1 MAEKLQTSVTDDRL
15 FQSRNEGLKTQ
26 GSPMRP
32 LGKLWGM
39 DVFTWLNPNP
49 GALMNTMQSFPFKIV
64 WMAGSEEVNGVL
76 NEDVNLLNNIDSIVT
91 YDASVFSFKDEWL
104 DGLINCAGTDT
115 VVDAFYFVDHLKA
128 SKKILLFTASGEE
141 VLEKYEKFEDFIKLM
156 RS

>member
-1 MAEKLQTSVTDDRL
+1 MADKLHTTTDERL
-15 FQSRNEGLKTQ
+15 LQARTEGLKTQ

-49 GALMNTMQSFPFKIV
+49 GLLVNTLQSFPFKIV
-64 WMAGSEEVNGVL
+64 WMAGSEGVKEVL
-76 NEDVNLLNNIDSIVT
+76 NQDMNLLNNIDSIVT
-91 YDASVFSFKDEWL
+91 YDASVFSFRDEWL

-115 VVDAFYFVDHLKA
+115 VVDAFYFVNHLKA
-128 SKKILLFTASGEE
+128 PKKILFFTASGEE
-141 VLEKYEKFEDFIKLM
+141 VLEKVEKFENFIQLM

>member
-1 MAEKLQTSVTDDRL
+1 MANKLHTTADDRL
-15 FQSRNEGLKTQ
+15 LQARSEGLKAQ
-26 GSPMRP
+26 GSPLRP

-39 DVFTWLNPNP
+39 DVFTWLNPTP
-49 GALMNTMQSFPFKIV
+49 GVLLNTMQSFPFKIV
-64 WMAGSEEVNGVL
+64 WMAGSDEVNELL
-76 NEDVNLLNNIDSIVT
+76 NEDISLLNNIDSIVT

-128 SKKILLFTASGEE
+128 PKKILLFTASGEE
-141 VLEKYEKFEDFIKLM
+141 VIEKIEKFENFIQLM